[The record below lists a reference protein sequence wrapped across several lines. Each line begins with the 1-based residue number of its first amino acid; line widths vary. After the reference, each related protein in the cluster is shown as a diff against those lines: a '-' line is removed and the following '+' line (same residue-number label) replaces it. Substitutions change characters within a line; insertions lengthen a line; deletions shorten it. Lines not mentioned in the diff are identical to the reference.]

1 VVQQEVEVI
10 LLRQL
15 ASQLATPVIVV
26 DPAGD
31 LLYFNEPAEAIL
43 GRRFDETDEIRRGEF
58 TAHFQPTD
66 AQGNL
71 IKADALPLAVAN
83 DRLVPSH
90 SRFWI
95 RGLDG
100 VRRQIEGTAFPLI
113 GQNDRHLGSFAI
125 FWEIDEA

>member
-1 VVQQEVEVI
+1 MLQHEVEVI

-43 GRRFDETDEIRRGEF
+43 GRRFDETDGIRRGEF

-66 AQGNL
+66 EHGNFL
-71 IKADALPLAVAN
+71 KADELPLAIAN

-90 SRFWI
+90 RRFWI

-100 VRRQIEGTAFPLI
+100 VRREIEGTAFPLI

-125 FWEIDEA
+125 FWEIDPA